1 MPISRR
7 SLLVLST
14 VFTVATTASAQ
25 QAGFEHQQERVW
37 RLENFGP
44 LTGPS
49 KESARTIVVRALRER
64 GVADAVLDSL
74 VVVSESI
81 NPRTGVRDVRFEQR
95 VSGLWVYDT
104 YVRAAL
110 RSSGEVIQ
118 IIDATVAVPRN
129 VPGARAS
136 AQQALSAAL
145 RRLHPEFPGN
155 PAVRGQNGNATVFAG
170 GPFFHSDPTVTRV
183 AIPQTDG
190 TVRPGFLVE
199 TWTEQR
205 NLLNHTLVEGDGTV
219 LAVESRTMQDS
230 YNIFRVNPVVT
241 PQRSSPVLQRAAANH
256 RLAGCSPAASDLSI
270 LPATTCAP
278 ISTPTQTTR
287 LMRAARPSAT
297 ATF

>member
-1 MPISRR
+1 MAPREFR
-7 SLLVLST
+7 AAHRT
-14 VFTVATTASAQ
+14 
-25 QAGFEHQQERVW
+25 
-37 RLENFGP
+37 
-44 LTGPS
+44 S
-49 KESARTIVVRALRER
+49 KDSARAIVVRALRER
-64 GVADAVLDSL
+64 GVADAVLNSL
-74 VVVSESI
+74 VVVSEST

-104 YVRAAL
+104 YVRAAI

-136 AQQALSAAL
+136 AQQALGAAL

-183 AIPQTDG
+183 AIPLTDG

-219 LAVESRTMQDS
+219 LAVESRTVQDS

-241 PQRSSPVLQRAAANH
+241 PQEVVAGPAAGGIESPAGWLFAGSQRSRRYCRQQRARLSRH
-256 RLAGCSPAASDLSI
+256 RREQHARCGRHGRRRRQLSDGGRSVGSRRLR
-270 LPATTCAP
+270 PATRTSRRRTC
-278 ISTPTQTTR
+278 ST
-287 LMRAARPSAT
+287 
-297 ATF
+297 